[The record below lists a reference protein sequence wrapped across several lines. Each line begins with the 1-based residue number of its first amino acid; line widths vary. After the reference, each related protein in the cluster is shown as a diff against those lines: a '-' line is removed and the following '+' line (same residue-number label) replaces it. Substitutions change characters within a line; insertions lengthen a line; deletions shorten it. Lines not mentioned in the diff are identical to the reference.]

1 MAVCAA
7 FWLSVAPAGCADW
20 EKVFRD
26 AYEDYPF
33 SFPSDTA
40 FSKTEKHSWMS
51 AGIVLD
57 VSSGLQGLTAAAFA
71 TQVRRLVSFAFF
83 SGYELGS
90 WVGV

>member
-1 MAVCAA
+1 
-7 FWLSVAPAGCADW
+7 
-20 EKVFRD
+20 
-26 AYEDYPF
+26 
-33 SFPSDTA
+33 
-40 FSKTEKHSWMS
+40 MS

-90 WVGV
+90 WVGVLGGLLFRAKERLNLFFRKRFNFCQQVFHV